1 MDSLTRDVEKIF
13 NASREMGYQEIY
25 DEKTMAFKVL
35 KRLFDIT
42 ASSFALLILSPVFL
56 LTAIAILLED
66 GGPVFFIQ
74 PRAGKGMKPFRMYK
88 FRSMF
93 KNADQLFAQLQEKN
107 EQSGHAFKIKDDPRI
122 TKVGKIIRKYSID
135 ELPQLI
141 NILKGDM
148 SIVGPRPE
156 RVEHVELYTRQIPE
170 FRYRMKVKGG
180 LTGYAQVYGKYNTS
194 AYDKLKL
201 DLMYIQ
207 NYSLMMDVGD
217 RAKKGFLLRLEI

>member
-74 PRAGKGMKPFRMYK
+74 PRAGKGMNPFGCT
-88 FRSMF
+88 S
-93 KNADQLFAQLQEKN
+93 
-107 EQSGHAFKIKDDPRI
+107 SGACLKMRI
-122 TKVGKIIRKYSID
+122 NCLHSSRKKMNSPAMP
-135 ELPQLI
+135 L
-141 NILKGDM
+141 
-148 SIVGPRPE
+148 
-156 RVEHVELYTRQIPE
+156 
-170 FRYRMKVKGG
+170 
-180 LTGYAQVYGKYNTS
+180 
-194 AYDKLKL
+194 KLKMIHVL
-201 DLMYIQ
+201 Q
-207 NYSLMMDVGD
+207 RWG
-217 RAKKGFLLRLEI
+217 R

>member
-93 KNADQLFAQLQEKN
+93 KNADQLFAQLQEK
-107 EQSGHAFKIKDDPRI
+107 
-122 TKVGKIIRKYSID
+122 
-135 ELPQLI
+135 
-141 NILKGDM
+141 
-148 SIVGPRPE
+148 
-156 RVEHVELYTRQIPE
+156 
-170 FRYRMKVKGG
+170 
-180 LTGYAQVYGKYNTS
+180 
-194 AYDKLKL
+194 
-201 DLMYIQ
+201 IQ
-207 NYSLMMDVGD
+207 P
-217 RAKKGFLLRLEI
+217 